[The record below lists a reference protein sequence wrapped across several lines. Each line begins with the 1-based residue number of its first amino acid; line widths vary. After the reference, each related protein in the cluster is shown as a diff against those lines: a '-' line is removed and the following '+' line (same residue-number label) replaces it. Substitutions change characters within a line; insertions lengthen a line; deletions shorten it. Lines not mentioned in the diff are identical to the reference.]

1 MRVTEIDSEK
11 MERIMSVKLA
21 LQLLNIV
28 LFIFGIVWWSFG
40 GRLVVVRWWFL
51 MFGG

>member
-1 MRVTEIDSEK
+1 MAAPCPAKRPQ
-11 MERIMSVKLA
+11 IMSVKLA

-40 GRLVVVRWWFL
+40 GR
-51 MFGG
+51 